1 MSKKTIFVSPGV
13 SATEGMETYYP
24 NLSSEFTEMIDMMS
38 QFPNDQDLGK
48 EIRKYLNNKINK
60 NEHI

>member
-13 SATEGMETYYP
+13 STREGMETYYP
-24 NLSSEFTEMIDMMS
+24 NLTSEFTEMINMMS

-60 NEHI
+60 NEHV